1 MNKLEMEPKI
11 QEILNMLLVKTL
23 IEKLYKKDLIAK
35 FEYKLLIS
43 ECDQKIDTLKKEWE
57 MIKSE

>member
-1 MNKLEMEPKI
+1 MNKLEMAPKI
-11 QEILNMLLVKTL
+11 QEILNMLLVKAL

-43 ECDQKIDTLKKEWE
+43 ECNQKIDT
-57 MIKSE
+57 

>member
-1 MNKLEMEPKI
+1 MNKLEIEPKI
-11 QEILNMLLVKTL
+11 QEILDMLLVKAL

-43 ECDQKIDTLKKEWE
+43 ECNQKIDNLKKEWE

>member
-11 QEILNMLLVKTL
+11 QEILNMLLVKAL

-43 ECDQKIDTLKKEWE
+43 ECNQKIDTLKKEWE

>member
-11 QEILNMLLVKTL
+11 QEILNMLLVKAL

-43 ECDQKIDTLKKEWE
+43 KCNQKIDTLKKEWE